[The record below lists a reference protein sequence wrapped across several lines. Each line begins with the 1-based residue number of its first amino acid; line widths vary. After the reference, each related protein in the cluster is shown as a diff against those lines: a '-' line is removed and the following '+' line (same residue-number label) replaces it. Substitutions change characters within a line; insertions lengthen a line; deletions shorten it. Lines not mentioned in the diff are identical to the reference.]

1 MRRLAALA
9 VLALAPA
16 VSSAQGGGD
25 LFAVRKNFAL
35 FGRIYEM
42 LASEYVDAVDAERL
56 MRTGIGAMTGA
67 LDPYTVFFDEATT
80 AAGRLQQGR
89 DVGGVG
95 LVVAQAGGRLV
106 VAAVLDGSSAETQ
119 GVRPG
124 DAVVTLAGRP
134 ASGLSAATAAGL
146 LRGEPG
152 STVTVEVDREA
163 AGEGA
168 APGSGSGSPGGAAA
182 SPPERLRFQ
191 LVRADEPRQEVTFS
205 GFAGAPADG
214 VAYVRLGDFL
224 GPASEQIQTAIGGLQ
239 TQGEV
244 RAVVLDLRGNP
255 GGLLQEAVDVSGLFL
270 PQGTLVTATRGRA
283 DGTAETYRTLRA
295 PILPDVPVAVLVDR
309 HSASASEIVAGAL
322 QDHDRGVIVGETT
335 FGKGLVQAI
344 RPLPY
349 GTALKLTVSRY
360 TTPAGREI
368 QRLTYAQ
375 GTQAVAVAD
384 SSRRAFRTAGG
395 RPVRSGGGIEPD
407 VAVEGGEASALEEAL
422 VREAA
427 FLRFANRY
435 AAQHPTL
442 DPAFRVDD
450 ALWADFRRFVET
462 EGVVYRTPAE
472 GAVDALERDLAAA
485 GTAAASETA
494 ALRRVVEREKARDI
508 ERHAPR
514 LRARLRQEILSR
526 SVGQRGL
533 TEAALADDAVLAA
546 GRALVL
552 DPARYARTL
561 GR

>member
-1 MRRLAALA
+1 MLRTALAA
-9 VLALAPA
+9 VLLFPVAAA
-16 VSSAQGGGD
+16 AQTAGD

-35 FGRIYEM
+35 FGRIYET

-56 MRTGIGAMTGA
+56 MRAGIASMTAG

-95 LVVAQAGGRLV
+95 LVAAQVGGRLV
-106 VAAVLDGSSAETQ
+106 VAAVLDASSAETQ
-119 GVRPG
+119 GVRVG
-124 DAVVTLAGRP
+124 DALVTIAGRP
-134 ASGLSAATAAGL
+134 AATLTAQAAAGL

-152 STVTVEVDREA
+152 STVPVDVDREA
-163 AGEGA
+163 ADA
-168 APGSGSGSPGGAAA
+168 SAPT
-182 SPPERLRFQ
+182 RLRFQ
-191 LVRADEPRQEVTFS
+191 LARADEARRDVTFA
-205 GFAGAPADG
+205 GFAGPVADG
-214 VAYVRLGDFL
+214 VAVVRLADFL
-224 GPASEQIQTAIGGLQ
+224 GPATAQIRAAVDTLR

-244 RAVVLDLRGNP
+244 RALVLDLRGNP
-255 GGLLQEAVDVSGLFL
+255 GGLLNEAVDVSGLFL

-283 DGTAETYRTLRA
+283 AGTAATYLTTAA
-295 PILPDVPVAVLVDR
+295 PLLPDMPVAVLVDR

-322 QDHDRGVIVGETT
+322 QDHDRGVVVGETT
-335 FGKGLVQAI
+335 FGKGLVQTI
-344 RPLPY
+344 RPMPY

-375 GTQAVAVAD
+375 GTEASAVAD
-384 SSRRAFRTAGG
+384 ADRQAFRTAGG

-407 VAVEGGEASALEEAL
+407 VAVSLGEESALEQAL

-435 AAQHPTL
+435 AAEHAAP
-442 DPAFRVDD
+442 DAGFRVDD
-450 ALWADFRRFVET
+450 ALWADFRRFA
-462 EGVVYRTPAE
+462 EGIAYETPAE
-472 GAVDALERDLAAA
+472 AAVAALARDLAAA
-485 GTAAASETA
+485 GTPAPDETA
-494 ALRRVVEREKARDI
+494 ALRRVVARDKSRDA

-526 SVGQRGL
+526 AVGQRGL
-533 TEAALADDAVLAA
+533 AEAALADDAVLAA
-546 GRALVL
+546 ARALVT
-552 DPARYARTL
+552 DPVRYARTL

>member
-1 MRRLAALA
+1 MRRLAVLLAL
-9 VLALAPA
+9 VLAPA
-16 VSSAQGGGD
+16 VAQAQTGGD

-35 FGRIYEM
+35 FGRIYEA
-42 LASEYVDAVDAERL
+42 LASEYVDPVDAERL
-56 MRTGIGAMTGA
+56 MRTGIAAMNGA

-80 AAGRLQQGR
+80 AAGRLQQGA

-95 LVVAQAGGRLV
+95 IVAAQAGGRLV
-106 VAAVLDGSSAETQ
+106 VAAVRDASSAETQ

-124 DAVVTLAGRP
+124 DAVVTIAGRP
-134 ASGLSAATAAGL
+134 AAGLTAQAATGL

-152 STVTVEVDREA
+152 STVAVEVDREA
-163 AGEGA
+163 AEAGA
-168 APGSGSGSPGGAAA
+168 PA
-182 SPPERLRFQ
+182 ERLRFQ
-191 LVRADEPRQEVTFS
+191 LARAEEPRQEVTFS
-205 GFAGAPADG
+205 SFAGDAAQG

-224 GPASEQIQTAIGGLQ
+224 GPATSQIQTAIDGLRA
-239 TQGEV
+239 QGEI

-255 GGLLQEAVDVSGLFL
+255 GGLLDEAVSVSGLFL

-283 DGTAETYRTLRA
+283 EGTAQTYRTTGA
-295 PILPDVPVAVLVDR
+295 PTLPDVPVAVLVDR

-322 QDHDRGVIVGETT
+322 QDWDRGVVVGETT
-335 FGKGLVQAI
+335 FGKGLVQVV
-344 RPLPY
+344 RPMPY

-360 TTPAGREI
+360 TTPVGREI

-395 RPVRSGGGIEPD
+395 RAVRSGGGIEPD
-407 VAVEGGEASALEEAL
+407 VAVSLGEPSALEEAL

-435 AAQHPTL
+435 AAAHPTL
-442 DPAFRVDD
+442 PAGFRVDD
-450 ALWADFRRFVET
+450 ALWADFRRSVEA
-462 EGVVYRTPAE
+462 EGVAYKTAAE
-472 GAVDALERDLAAA
+472 QAVDALERDLAAA
-485 GTAAASETA
+485 GTPAGSETA
-494 ALRRVVEREKARDI
+494 ALRRVVEREKARDL
-508 ERHAPR
+508 ERNAPR

-533 TEAALADDAVLAA
+533 TEAALADDEVLATA
-546 GRALVL
+546 RALVL
-552 DPARYARTL
+552 DAARYGRTL

>member
-1 MRRLAALA
+1 MLRVLLTALVLVPTAA
-9 VLALAPA
+9 
-16 VSSAQGGGD
+16 SAQTGGD

-35 FGRIYEM
+35 FGRIYET

-124 DAVVTLAGRP
+124 DAVVTLVGRP
-134 ASGLSAATAAGL
+134 AAGLSAATASGL

-152 STVTVEVDREA
+152 STVAVEVDREA
-163 AGEGA
+163 AGGEADA
-168 APGSGSGSPGGAAA
+168 AQ
-182 SPPERLRFQ
+182 ERLRFQ

-205 GFAGAPADG
+205 GWAGAPADG

-224 GPASEQIQTAIGGLQ
+224 GPASAQIQAALDGVRA
-239 TQGEV
+239 QGEV

-255 GGLLQEAVDVSGLFL
+255 GGLLNEAVDVSGLFL

-283 DGTAETYRTLRA
+283 DGTAETYRTRAA

-322 QDHDRGVIVGETT
+322 QDHDRGVVVGETT
-335 FGKGLVQAI
+335 FGKGLVQVV
-344 RPLPY
+344 RPMPY
-349 GTALKLTVSRY
+349 GTAIKLTVSRY

-375 GTQAVAVAD
+375 GTTATAVAD

-407 VAVEGGEASALEEAL
+407 VAVSLGEPSALEEAL

-442 DPAFRVDD
+442 PEGFRVDD
-450 ALWADFRRFVET
+450 ALWADFRRFVEA
-462 EGVVYRTPAE
+462 EGVTYQTPAE
-472 GAVDALERDLAAA
+472 RAVDALERDLTAA
-485 GTAAASETA
+485 GTPATSETA
-494 ALRRVVEREKARDI
+494 ALRRVVEREKARDV
-508 ERHAPR
+508 EANAPR

-546 GRALVL
+546 ARALVL